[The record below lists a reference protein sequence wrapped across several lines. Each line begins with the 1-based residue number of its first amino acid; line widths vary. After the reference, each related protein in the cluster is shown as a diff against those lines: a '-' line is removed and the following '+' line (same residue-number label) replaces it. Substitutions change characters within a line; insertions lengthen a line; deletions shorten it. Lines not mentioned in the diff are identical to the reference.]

1 MALVSAERLNRY
13 MNNPTW
19 SDDQR
24 DEAEEICEQVEARL
38 SGRLGGVPL
47 TPVPFSERVAVL
59 RTGLVA
65 TKYPVFSV
73 SEIDGVVI
81 AEDDPLPE
89 GWIIQDNRLRAVTSS
104 VPSTLTVSSFL
115 TPSLGV
121 TNRVDGIAAVSVNYL
136 AGWGPKKALVDA
148 ILDKSKAVMTNRH
161 EDTVIVRELD
171 ATAPPPEDEDWTED
185 EINNTL
191 GIYRN
196 LVAFR

>member
-1 MALVSAERLNRY
+1 MALVTAERLNNH

-24 DEAEEICEQVEARL
+24 DEAEQICEQVEARL

-73 SEIDGVVI
+73 SEINGVAI
-81 AEDDPLPE
+81 AEGDPLPE
-89 GWIIQDNRLRAVTSS
+89 GWIIQDNRLRAVTASAPGS
-104 VPSTLTVSSFL
+104 LTVSSLL
-115 TPSLGV
+115 TPSFDISGRVEGV
-121 TNRVDGIAAVSVNYL
+121 AAVSVAYL

-148 ILDKSKAVMTNRH
+148 ILDKAKAVMTNQH
-161 EDTVIVRELD
+161 EDTVVVRELD

-185 EINNTL
+185 EINDTL

-196 LVAFR
+196 LVVF